1 MSKKKITIKI
11 TENGNI
17 LNVDTIGIKEE
28 NSLKFF
34 LEQKKVTL
42 LINNDNI
49 IMDRRIDNDMY
60 IKMIFDKNNPKAICI
75 MNDKTFDMKI
85 EVTDLII
92 RENEIK
98 IKYRLEENEFEL
110 ELKVGEI

>member
-1 MSKKKITIKI
+1 MSKKKITLKI

-17 LNVDTIGIKEE
+17 LNVDTIGIMEE

-75 MNDKTFDMKI
+75 MNDKTFDMNI
-85 EVTDLII
+85 EVKNLII
-92 RENEIK
+92 KENEIK
-98 IKYRLEENEFEL
+98 IKYRLEENQFDL
-110 ELKVGEI
+110 EIRVGEI